1 MKKFLFST
9 FSVLCMVIA
18 LASCS
23 SKASNELIGKWEQ
36 DLLQQGMNA
45 HVTYDFEEGGK
56 LSQTFEMTGD
66 VPKVDIKGEGT
77 CTYTYA
83 DNVITFTFSGAD
95 FNFSKSEMEGVPQ
108 ELVDMS
114 MQQVKSSMVD
124 VEQKIT
130 DVKINGNTLT
140 GTLNGMQITLKRI

>member
-1 MKKFLFST
+1 
-9 FSVLCMVIA
+9 
-18 LASCS
+18 
-23 SKASNELIGKWEQ
+23 
-36 DLLQQGMNA
+36 
-45 HVTYDFEEGGK
+45 
-56 LSQTFEMTGD
+56 
-66 VPKVDIKGEGT
+66 
-77 CTYTYA
+77 
-83 DNVITFTFSGAD
+83 
-95 FNFSKSEMEGVPQ
+95 MEGVPQ